1 MYTFD
6 PPFVALLPAEPALTA
21 AGDDLDTPPVA
32 QWPAYTPNAQRW
44 TPQDTDRRWPDE
56 ADAHWL
62 RRCYLAALEWAREDA
77 ALEQPASPAPKPA
90 RAPRQPKGEPLTAE
104 QLRARNAAAV
114 RRWRQ
119 QGKAPTPAAAAALA
133 AYEAAVLEKAQ
144 HDAAGL
150 VLAARVQELKRL
162 WLAARSV
169 AA

>member
-6 PPFVALLPAEPALTA
+6 PPFVALPPAEPTLTA

-32 QWPAYTPNAQRW
+32 QWPTYALNAQRW
-44 TPQDTDRRWPDE
+44 TPDDTDRRWPGE
-56 ADAHWL
+56 EDAHWL

-77 ALEQPASPAPKPA
+77 AVEQPASKPPKPA
-90 RAPRQPKGEPLTAE
+90 RAPRQPKGEPLTEE
-104 QLRARNAAAV
+104 QRRERNAAAV

-119 QGKAPTPAAAAALA
+119 QGKAPTPEAAAALA

-150 VLAARVQELKRL
+150 LLGAKVQELKQL
-162 WLAARSV
+162 WLAARS